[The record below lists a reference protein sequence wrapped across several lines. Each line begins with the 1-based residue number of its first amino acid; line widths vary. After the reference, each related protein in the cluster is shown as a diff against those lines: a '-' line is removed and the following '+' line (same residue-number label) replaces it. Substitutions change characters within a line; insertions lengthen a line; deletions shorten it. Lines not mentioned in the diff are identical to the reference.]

1 MFEIVEKKINV
12 DLPLGHHLHCMISQ
26 IPNHLGFSEFSCR
39 LADPLQKWEQIQSI
53 FELIAKGEGNLKK
66 CHFLALP
73 EAALSAEHVN
83 AALTFID
90 ERFRPNTVTFL
101 GIDHVPLLKY
111 REFLEC
117 YPDDNSEAL
126 ASVIQDLD
134 SGDIDEIPTN
144 WSLTAVKEN
153 DGRLRVFMQAK
164 SHPFV
169 GEEHLDSL
177 HDLYRGKVFPLFRC
191 QPNCFNFMSLIC
203 FDYVYRDLYQSNIS
217 TIIDKANQLFFNSR
231 QRLDLLMVLECNP
244 KPEHPAFRDVVNGFY
259 GEYLAYTPGVKDTIT
274 VFCNTSAETSG
285 LPKKENLSFGY
296 SSVTIHKSHKMSPE
310 DNPEYE
316 VDDFGGLPVC
326 RLRFGSA
333 TRLYYF
339 NLPMF
344 HELDPRT
351 TRAPMKLHGIF
362 EETADG
368 WRRLEDERK
377 NGHNPEFQH

>member
-1 MFEIVEKKINV
+1 MFEIIEKNINV
-12 DLPLGHHLHCMISQ
+12 DLPLGHHLHCMMSQ
-26 IPNHLGFSEFSCR
+26 IPNHLGFSDFSCR
-39 LADPLQKWEQIQSI
+39 LADPQQKWQQIKSI

-73 EAALSAEHVN
+73 EAALSGEHVD
-83 AALTFID
+83 AALTFIS

-111 REFLEC
+111 REFLER

-126 ASVIQDLD
+126 ASVIEDLN
-134 SGDIDEIPTN
+134 SGDIEEIPTN
-144 WSLTAVKEN
+144 WSITAVKEN

-169 GEEHLDSL
+169 GEEHLDSH

-217 TIIDKANQLFFNSR
+217 AIIDKANQLFFNSR

-244 KPEHPAFRDVVNGFY
+244 KPEHQAFRDVVNGFY

-274 VFCNTSAETSG
+274 GFCNTSAETSG
-285 LPKKENLSFGY
+285 LPKKETLSFGY
-296 SSVTIHKSHKMSPE
+296 SSVAIHKSHKLSPA
-310 DNPEYE
+310 DNSEYE
-316 VDDFGGLPVC
+316 VDDFGGLPIC
-326 RLRFGSA
+326 RLRFGTA

-351 TRAPMKLHGIF
+351 TRVPMKIHGIF
-362 EETADG
+362 EQTADG
-368 WRRLEDERK
+368 WRLLED
-377 NGHNPEFQH
+377 